1 MKKQK
6 TIHKAGCTPADE
18 RIPMSKQKKTIAAAI
33 VLVALLVAAFIC
45 WRVFAPTANVGSKTI
60 SVTITHADGTSKT
73 EALSTDAETLWDAMR
88 EKDLIDGTDSDYG
101 KWVTTVDGET
111 ADEANGQF
119 WMFTRGG
126 EWVDTACDT
135 TYIADGE
142 SYEFFIY
149 VS

>member
-1 MKKQK
+1 
-6 TIHKAGCTPADE
+6 
-18 RIPMSKQKKTIAAAI
+18 MSKQKKTIAAAI
-33 VLVALLVAAFIC
+33 VLVVLIAAAFIC
-45 WRVFAPTANVGSKTI
+45 WRVFAPTANAGSKTI
-60 SVTITHADGTSKT
+60 SVVITHNDGTSKT
-73 EALSTDAETLWDAMR
+73 ETLSTDAETLWDAMR
-88 EKDLIDGTDSDYG
+88 EKGLIDGTDSDYG

-126 EWVDTACDT
+126 EWVDTACDA